1 MSKQRKHRLDLVI
14 EYDDAR
20 GLAHSLELAKTIAQ
34 SEVDGYV
41 SRSGSLKMA
50 KGRPIQP
57 LLRFEVNLGVLCV
70 VAQSK
75 MNYGENA
82 TLKNDLYE

>member
-1 MSKQRKHRLDLVI
+1 MQID
-14 EYDDAR
+14 YDDQQ
-20 GLAHSLELAKTIAQ
+20 GLSRNLELAKTIAR
-34 SEVDGYV
+34 SNIDGYT
-41 SRSGSLKMA
+41 SRSGSLKMTT
-50 KGRPIQP
+50 GRPIQP

-82 TLKNDLYE
+82 TLKNDYYE

>member
-1 MSKQRKHRLDLVI
+1 MSKQRKHRLDLVV
-14 EYDDAR
+14 EYDDEQ
-20 GLAHSLELAKTIAQ
+20 GLDHGLNLAKKIAR

-41 SRSGSLKMA
+41 SRSGSLKMT

-82 TLKNDLYE
+82 TLKNDYYE